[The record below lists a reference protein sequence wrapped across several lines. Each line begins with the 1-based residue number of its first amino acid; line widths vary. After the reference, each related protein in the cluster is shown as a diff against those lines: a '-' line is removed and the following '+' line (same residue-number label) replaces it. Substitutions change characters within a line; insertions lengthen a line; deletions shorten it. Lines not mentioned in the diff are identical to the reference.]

1 MAFTNFN
8 EVFSSLESMGI
19 LDSLLPFF
27 LIFTVIFAILQKTK
41 IIGEGRKNFNVII
54 ALIIALMVVIPHVAD
69 TYPSSPDPVEVINS
83 AIPNISIVVVALLM
97 LLLLIGVFGK
107 DLNIVGT
114 SLSGIIAV
122 ASFVIIIYIF
132 GGAMEWWDGAVPNFL
147 MNEETQSLLIIILV
161 FGIIIWFITKDDS
174 GGVNVGGGMGDFFRG
189 MLKNV
194 GPK

>member
-8 EVFSSLESMGI
+8 DVFASLESMGI

-27 LIFTVIFAILQKTK
+27 LIFTIIFAILQKTK

-54 ALIIALMVVIPHVAD
+54 ALIIALMVVIPHVAG
-69 TYPSSPDPVEVINS
+69 TYPTSPDPVEVINS
-83 AIPNISIVVVALLM
+83 AIPNISMVVVALLM
-97 LLLLIGVFGK
+97 LLLLVGVFGK

-122 ASFVIIIYIF
+122 ASFLIVVYIF
-132 GGAMEWWDGAVPNFL
+132 GGSMNWWSGAVPDFL
-147 MNEETQSLLIIILV
+147 RNEETQSLLIIILV

-174 GGVNVGGGMGDFFRG
+174 PGVKVGGGMGDFFKG